1 MANVGTAQMTI
12 TPKFDNLSASVN
24 KALSGVDVSSSSA
37 KLGSSVSDGVSR
49 GLGGLAKSG
58 ALVGA
63 FSTITSKAMDV
74 IGSHVGS
81 AVSRLD
87 TLKNYPTV
95 MSNLG
100 VSSDEASTS
109 IKTMSDRLSN
119 LPTALNDMA
128 STVQGLY
135 TSARNYGLSL
145 TDVTKAGLGLNDML
159 LAGGQSQGI
168 VNAAMEQFRQMVSKG
183 KPDMQDWKSL
193 VMAAPAQLDQ
203 LAQAMLGPTA
213 NATALYYALG
223 GGSEKDAKNAGYEW
237 ATISMDQLLQEIT
250 KLDTE
255 GGEGIT
261 SFKEQA
267 ETAQGGV
274 QTAMDN
280 MSNAVTKGVEKIM
293 DEVGREN
300 IVGAINEV
308 KGGINTAFGDLS
320 DALSQNRGTL
330 SSDVET
336 ILGIVKG
343 GFSQVRNY
351 LVSNSGEFVKIIDG
365 VVGVAEKVAPVVSDI
380 AGAIGPLVPAI
391 VGVKVALKGLDVAKS
406 AFSPIVTGAKTASG
420 VAGKASDVLLDLAT
434 KADGKLANGL
444 LNAAGA
450 AGTLSTALSGP
461 LGIGIGIAVA
471 GIGLLVG
478 KAMEAKQKEEDW
490 ANALQSIDDNTSRMT
505 GLASY
510 SETVQALGDNA
521 SFSALSIDD
530 LRTSIEKHQQAI
542 DSNLD
547 SAEQQIA
554 TLSTAEDIIDN
565 YTGKTDLSRDAQGRL
580 QWALDQVNQALDLSI
595 TKEDVLNGKYTD
607 QDGNVQ
613 DLTTSLDA
621 LIAKKKEEARI
632 SALSS
637 SLTEAYEERSEA
649 ASTATEKQ
657 DEYNA
662 ALENAVGQYKAKYQS
677 EGMSAD
683 AAEAAA
689 RADAE
694 ATLANSD
701 VKKSLDDANQ
711 AYSESVT
718 QCKTLEDQLGD
729 TAEAA
734 ENTSNAYAALG
745 DGMDMVTAR
754 LSKNGHSLG
763 DLRETFEDMGADAD
777 ALAGLSEDDM
787 LRIATAYDG
796 TATSI
801 SGALSSLGVKY
812 DQAAVDAERFADS
825 IADKMGIS
833 ATAFQD
839 ALDYVGISTQD
850 FAKAMQDAGLSADD
864 MSSISQNDF
873 ATMVAGCGGSVDE
886 LISMIE
892 EYNGYDIEDKDADVD
907 VNTEQLFDA
916 QGQVYTWNG
925 SELVDQ
931 DGNAVVDDVSLTDA
945 QGNLWTWNGSSL
957 DQQDGTA
964 EVDDV
969 SLVDA
974 QGRLYTWNGSSLVD
988 QDGNTYISGNLETA
1002 LGWIAA
1008 WNNTVL
1014 KPLHGVIDI
1023 VQNIFSGGGGGNA
1036 RGGIVKA
1043 RGHATGAVF
1052 TKPTWISSTDYIGED
1067 GPEYYDGTNIV
1078 PLTSKH
1084 GQPFANLIADEVVRK
1099 WGGPNGGATYN
1110 TYIDGTRINDD
1121 AAIQG
1126 AFMAFMGE
1134 LVRISD
1140 MG

>member
-1 MANVGTAQMTI
+1 MANVGTAQLTI

-24 KALSGVDVSSSSA
+24 RALAGVDASSGSS
-37 KLGSSVSDGVSR
+37 KLGSSISSGVSR
-49 GLGGLAKSG
+49 GMGGLAQSG
-58 ALVGA
+58 ALIGA

-74 IGSHVGS
+74 VSSHVSS

-87 TLKNYPTV
+87 TLKNYPVV
-95 MSNLG
+95 MGNLG
-100 VSSDEASTS
+100 VSATEASS
-109 IKTMSDRLSN
+109 SMQLMSDRLSN

-128 STVQGLY
+128 TTVQGLY
-135 TSARNYGLSL
+135 TASQDYGLSI

-159 LAGGQSQGI
+159 LAGGQSQQV
-168 VNAAMEQFRQMVSKG
+168 VNSAMEQFRQMVSKG
-183 KPDMQDWKSL
+183 KPDMQDWRSL
-193 VMAAPAQLDQ
+193 VTAAPAQLDQ
-203 LAQAMLGPTA
+203 LAKAMLGPTA
-213 NATALYYALG
+213 NATQLYYALG
-223 GGSEKDAKNAGYEW
+223 GGDEKTAKNAGYEW

-280 MSNAVTKGVEKIM
+280 MSNAVTKGVEKTM
-293 DEVGREN
+293 DEVGRDN
-300 IVGAINEV
+300 IVGVINDV

-320 DALSQNRGTL
+320 DALSRNRGTL
-330 SSDVET
+330 SEDADS

-343 GFSQVRNY
+343 GFSQLRNF
-351 LVSNSGEFVKIIDG
+351 LVSNGDEIVSIIDG
-365 VVGVAEKVAPVVSDI
+365 VVGVAEKVAPVVSDV
-380 AGAIGPLVPAI
+380 AGAVGPLVPAI

-406 AFSPIVTGAKTASG
+406 AFSPLVSGAQTASSI
-420 VAGKASDVLLDLAT
+420 AGKTSDVLLDLAT

-490 ANALQSIDDNTSRMT
+490 ASALQSIDDNTSRMT
-505 GLASY
+505 GLATY

-521 SFSALSIDD
+521 SFSALSMDD

-565 YTGKTDLSRDAQGRL
+565 YTGKTDLSKDAQGRL
-580 QWALDQVNQALDLSI
+580 QWALDQVNDALDLSI

-607 QDGNVQ
+607 QDGNVH
-613 DLTTSLDA
+613 DLTTSLDG
-621 LIAKKKEEARI
+621 LIAKKKEEARV

-649 ASTATEKQ
+649 ADTATQKQ

-662 ALENAVGQYKAKYQS
+662 ALEDAVGQYKAKYQQ
-677 EGMSAD
+677 ENMSAD

-711 AYSESVT
+711 AYSESVN

-734 ENTSNAYAALG
+734 EDTSNAYAALG

-763 DLRETFEDMGADAD
+763 DLRESFEDLGADAD
-777 ALAGLSEDDM
+777 ALAGLNEDDM
-787 LRIATAYDG
+787 RRIANAYDG
-796 TATSI
+796 TAGSI
-801 SGALSSLGVKY
+801 TDALSSLGISY
-812 DQAAVDAERFADS
+812 DQAAADAEKFADG

-833 ATAFQD
+833 ASAFQD

-864 MSSISQNDF
+864 MSSISQEDF
-873 ATMVAGCGGSVDE
+873 ATMVAACGGNVDE

-892 EYNGYDIEDKDADVD
+892 EYNGYDIDDKDANVD

-916 QGQVYTWNG
+916 QGQVYTWNDG
-925 SELVDQ
+925 QLVDQ
-931 DGNAVVDDVSLTDA
+931 YGEAAIDGTSLTDA
-945 QGNLWTWNGSSL
+945 QGNLYTWNDSQLVQQEGS
-957 DQQDGTA
+957 A
-964 EVDDV
+964 NVDDV
-969 SLVDA
+969 QLVDA
-974 QGRLYTWNGSSLVD
+974 QNRVYTWNGSSLQD
-988 QDGNTYISGNLETA
+988 QDGHTYVSGNLDTA
-1002 LGWIAA
+1002 LGWIAT
-1008 WNNTVL
+1008 WNSTVL
-1014 KPLHGVIDI
+1014 RPLHGVIDI
-1023 VQNIFSGGGGGNA
+1023 VQNIFGGGGDGNA
-1036 RGGIVKA
+1036 RGGIVHA

-1052 TKPTWISSTDYIGED
+1052 TRPTWISSTDYIGED

-1084 GQPFANLIADEVVRK
+1084 GQPFANLIADEVMRK
-1099 WGGPNGGATYN
+1099 WGGPNGGTTYN

-1121 AAIQG
+1121 AAIQ
-1126 AFMAFMGE
+1126 AAFMGFMSE
-1134 LVRISD
+1134 LVRIRD